1 MFNTALYQQIDTE
14 VFEEIVDKSP
24 SFWVL
29 FSKEEFRSVIAN
41 CNNSSTPGP
50 DKLSWSHL
58 KTVLKYNE
66 CLTNIINIVNTYID
80 LGYWPAYFKRSTMI
94 IIPKLNKQSYDSSKL
109 FRLIVLL
116 NMLGK
121 LIEKVI
127 GKRLQFQIASN
138 DFIHPS

>member
-14 VFEEIVDKSP
+14 VLEEIVDKSP

-41 CNNSSTPGP
+41 CNNSFTPGP

-58 KTVLKYNE
+58 KTVLKYNK

>member
-1 MFNTALYQQIDTE
+1 MFNTALHQQIDTE
-14 VFEEIVDKSP
+14 VLEEIVDKSP
-24 SFWVL
+24 SFWVP
-29 FSKEEFRSVIAN
+29 FSKEKFRSVIAN

-58 KTVLKYNE
+58 KTVLKHNK
-66 CLTNIINIVNTYID
+66 CLTNIINIVNTYIN
-80 LGYWPAYFKRSTMI
+80 LGYWLAHFKKSTMV
-94 IIPKLNKQSYDSSKL
+94 IIPKLNKQSYNSPKS
-109 FRLIVLL
+109 FRPIVLL

-121 LIEKVI
+121 LIKKVI

>member
-1 MFNTALYQQIDTE
+1 MFNTALHQQIDTE
-14 VFEEIVDKSP
+14 VLEEIVDKLP
-24 SFWVL
+24 SFWVP
-29 FSKEEFRSVIAN
+29 FSKEKFRSVIAN

-58 KTVLKYNE
+58 KTVLKHNE
-66 CLTNIINIVNTYID
+66 CLTNIINIVNTYIN
-80 LGYWPAYFKRSTMI
+80 LGYWLAHFKKSTMV
-94 IIPKLNKQSYDSSKL
+94 IIPKLNKQSYNSPKS
-109 FRLIVLL
+109 FRPIVLL

-121 LIEKVI
+121 LIKKVI